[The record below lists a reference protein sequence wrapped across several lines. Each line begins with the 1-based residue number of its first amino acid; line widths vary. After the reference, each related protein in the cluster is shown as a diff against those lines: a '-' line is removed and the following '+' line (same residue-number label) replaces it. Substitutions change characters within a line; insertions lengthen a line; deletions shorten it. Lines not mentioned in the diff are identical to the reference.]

1 MDAQAKLGIPD
12 VIGDK
17 REAVLQLAERYG
29 ARNVRVFGSVARGDA
44 NLDSD
49 VDFLVDFPVG
59 YRLLDHTGLQQELQV
74 LLGRRVEVAIER
86 NLREEFRSFIL
97 KDAISL

>member
-1 MDAQAKLGIPD
+1 MAVQVKLGIAD

-17 REAVLQLAERYG
+17 RQAVLRLAEQYG
-29 ARNVRVFGSVARGDA
+29 VRNVRVFGSVARGDA
-44 NLDSD
+44 TPDSD
-49 VDFLVDFPVG
+49 VDFPAG
-59 YRLLDHTGLQQELQV
+59 YRLLDHIGLQQALQT

-86 NLREEFRSFIL
+86 NLREEFRAHIL